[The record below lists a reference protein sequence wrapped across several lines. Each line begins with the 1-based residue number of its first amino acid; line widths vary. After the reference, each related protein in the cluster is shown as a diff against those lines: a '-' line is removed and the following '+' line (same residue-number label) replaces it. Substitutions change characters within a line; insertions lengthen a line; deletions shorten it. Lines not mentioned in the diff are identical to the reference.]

1 MTDSPSKTP
10 SAPAPADPFN
20 RQETLTAD
28 TFLRGLWQE
37 NPVFVMLLGMCPV
50 LAVTNSAINALG
62 MGLATTFVLL
72 GSGALVS
79 LLRHW
84 IPKQVRIAS
93 YIVIIAT
100 FVTVVDYAIHAI
112 SLELYASL
120 GAFIQLI
127 VVNCIILGRA
137 EAYAS
142 KQRLLPTLVNGLGM
156 GLGFT
161 LSLSIIAT
169 IREFLGNGSITVW
182 GEFAVQNLHNHA
194 MVLIV
199 LPAGGFVTL
208 GLILA
213 FINHMQALA
222 AQKRGEAAP
231 LPLELDCRHCAL
243 CKIGE

>member
-1 MTDSPSKTP
+1 M
-10 SAPAPADPFN
+10 N
-20 RQETLTAD
+20 RQENLTAD

-37 NPVFVMLLGMCPV
+37 NPVFVMLLGMCPT
-50 LAVTNSAINALG
+50 LAVTNSAINAIG

-161 LSLSIIAT
+161 LALLSLGSV
-169 IREFLGNGSITVW
+169 REILGNGTLLGYSLF
-182 GEFAVQNLHNHA
+182 GEGFQPWLV
-194 MVLIV
+194 MVL
-199 LPAGGFVTL
+199 PPGGFFVL
-208 GLILA
+208 GAWLLLFAWLKQRRERRILE
-213 FINHMQALA
+213 QAGVA
-222 AQKRGEAAP
+222 AHG
-231 LPLELDCRHCAL
+231 
-243 CKIGE
+243 